1 MSVMSRTSTVLRRCV
16 IINMLTS
23 YVTSNS
29 CKYTKLA
36 HIRVSKTSAKFMT
49 QINRTSG
56 GLRDNKVLDKERPIG
71 VVS

>member
-1 MSVMSRTSTVLRRCV
+1 MSRISAVRRHCV

-36 HIRVSKTSAKFMT
+36 HIIASITSAKCII
-49 QINRTSG
+49 QINRTSS
-56 GLRDNKVLDKERPIG
+56 GLSDNKVLDKVRPIG
-71 VVS
+71 VVN